1 MIRMATRTASI
12 KSSKRP
18 SNTVVQRAAKM
29 TTAKVGGGCSIC
41 KGLERPQE
49 RSNNQPATSNNGADS
64 HKQQQQWNVSNTTT
78 HGKGADSQAMAASQ
92 ATSAIANKWKNS
104 DNDSSKLKRWQSTG
118 GNGNGNDRKWQQYW
132 HHSVVSSKGVMASAS
147 TVAASLEK

>member
-1 MIRMATRTASI
+1 LPHRQDRATAAAKEKKEEVSTSND
-12 KSSKRP
+12 KDGNKNRP

-64 HKQQQQWNVSNTTT
+64 HKQQQQ
-78 HGKGADSQAMAASQ
+78 
-92 ATSAIANKWKNS
+92 
-104 DNDSSKLKRWQSTG
+104 
-118 GNGNGNDRKWQQYW
+118 
-132 HHSVVSSKGVMASAS
+132 
-147 TVAASLEK
+147 